1 MVDLHPGARPGH
13 PLEYWLSPELARVSP
28 PNAPSRLRQLADAQ
42 GTMAAAWSSAIAS
55 GPILVLAGALMA
67 VMSGNPAAALVLAP
81 LGAAL
86 MLPALSRWKRVRTT
100 LPNTDRLLSSRGPGS
115 ARGGIAMVSFLVALL
130 GGILAIYL
138 PSAIAKGDG
147 AATTLVG
154 AFALTVAIL
163 AACIVVPSTVIG
175 RARESFRRRVRTDPA
190 LRKAL
195 EEDLA
200 TWRDPYGNAAY
211 GPL

>member
-1 MVDLHPGARPGH
+1 MAL
-13 PLEYWLSPELARVSP
+13 PELARVSP

-86 MLPALSRWKRVRTT
+86 MLLALSRWKRVRTT

-154 AFALTVAIL
+154 AFALIVAIL